1 MTLQSIQNSDN
12 IFEVLLMIKIQ
23 ISVTKVTKCKLHMI
37 SHNYTVIARIIWNSR
52 FVGKWLHCNNYAMH
66 SFPNLFFT
74 KHKQQRMLTGYNAFA
89 QCLLI
94 THNMSLMILA
104 CDDICN
110 EYASSSFFFI
120 FGFKTEFAVPWN
132 LITSTL
138 YPAITNFSFYV
149 YCAG

>member
-1 MTLQSIQNSDN
+1 MTLHSIQNSDN

-37 SHNYTVIARIIWNSR
+37 SHNYTVAARIIWNSR

-74 KHKQQRMLTGYNAFA
+74 KHKQQRMLIGYDAFA
-89 QCLLI
+89 RCLLI

-110 EYASSSFFFI
+110 EYESSSFFF
-120 FGFKTEFAVPWN
+120 FW
-132 LITSTL
+132 L
-138 YPAITNFSFYV
+138 
-149 YCAG
+149 